1 MSISGASRTDEV
13 DESSEKASEI
23 VRRYNWE
30 TVDDYKTRGARAV
43 KNDAL
48 SVDDEINGCSSE

>member
-1 MSISGASRTDEV
+1 
-13 DESSEKASEI
+13 
-23 VRRYNWE
+23 
-30 TVDDYKTRGARAV
+30 VDDYKTRGARSV